1 MIQPNR
7 RSATFASLVLG
18 CVALGAFQESQ
29 ASPIAY
35 QFQIASDT
43 WTCGRLRPA
52 GQPCPTALN
61 GTLTVDSA
69 QTGFT
74 NQFVDFT
81 LPMGSFVFGRDQ
93 LSASG
98 IASSSLSFDS
108 GGLLTAFSFRNF
120 FGPAVAGSFP
130 MFYMNLSSGNA
141 GEYRFG
147 DRSDYIVENRCN
159 GCVSFARAVPDPGS
173 LSLLAAGLG
182 GLWITRRRRKSAI
195 Q

>member
-7 RSATFASLVLG
+7 RSATFASLLLG

-98 IASSSLSFDS
+98 LLVFTEFRQWRIADGIQFPQL
-108 GGLLTAFSFRNF
+108 FR
-120 FGPAVAGSFP
+120 A
-130 MFYMNLSSGNA
+130 
-141 GEYRFG
+141 
-147 DRSDYIVENRCN
+147 RC
-159 GCVSFARAVPDPGS
+159 GWLVPEFLHEPQQ
-173 LSLLAAGLG
+173 
-182 GLWITRRRRKSAI
+182 R
-195 Q
+195 

>member
-1 MIQPNR
+1 MIRLNR
-7 RSATFASLVLG
+7 RSATLASLVMG
-18 CVALGAFQESQ
+18 VVALGFGQESQ

-35 QFQIASDT
+35 QFQIASDA
-43 WTCGRLRPA
+43 WMCGPLRPA
-52 GQPCPTALN
+52 GQPCPTALT

-69 QTGFT
+69 QAGFT

-81 LPMGSFVFGRDQ
+81 LQMGSFVFGRDQ

-98 IASSSLSFDS
+98 FASSSLSFDG

-120 FGPAVAGSFP
+120 FGAAPSSSFP
-130 MFYMNLSSGNA
+130 IYYMNLSSGNS

-147 DRSDYIVENRCN
+147 NRTDYVVENRCT
-159 GCVSFARAVPDPGS
+159 GCVSFARAVPEPGA

-182 GLWITRRRRKSAI
+182 GLWITRRRRKDAI